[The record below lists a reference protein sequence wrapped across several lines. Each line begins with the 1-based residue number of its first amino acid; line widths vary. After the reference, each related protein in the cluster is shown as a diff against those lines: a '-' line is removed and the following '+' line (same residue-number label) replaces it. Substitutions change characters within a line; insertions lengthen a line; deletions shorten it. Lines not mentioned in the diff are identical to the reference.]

1 MLCSLKN
8 FIHNWLSIK
17 TCFTH
22 LNHCAALLLLLLL
35 LHLLLLV
42 VVGVINGVAIV
53 AVRMCVCKCVCLVY
67 LHAIFYSRT
76 LGTLSICALSSL
88 HPLLFCSTP
97 LSTSFAFLPPI
108 CLFAF
113 GLVLRLRLQNCN
125 WCLSALAINCSASS
139 EVALANHALSCEW
152 QVNGEVNK
160 CEYIKCSSR
169 TLPALT
175 GWNSLVLWVL

>member
-8 FIHNWLSIK
+8 FMHNWLSIK

-22 LNHCAALLLLLLL
+22 LNHCAALLLLLFLL
-35 LHLLLLV
+35 QLPLLV
-42 VVGVINGVAIV
+42 VVGLINAVAIV
-53 AVRMCVCKCVCLVY
+53 SVCVCVCKCVCLVY

-76 LGTLSICALSSL
+76 LGTLSICTSSSL
-88 HPLLFCSTP
+88 HPLLFWSTP

-139 EVALANHALSCEW
+139 EVALANVGQPCAELWMASEW
-152 QVNGEVNK
+152 GSE
-160 CEYIKCSSR
+160 
-169 TLPALT
+169 
-175 GWNSLVLWVL
+175 